1 MDQPIYTHDPME
13 WVETCLHCDLDP
25 QKCKGNC
32 PDKKTEQYRSRVKS
46 AARAICSGLNVKQ
59 AAKETGLSEGQIYRY
74 MKTDLYNDEM
84 RRMRNG
90 QVENPL

>member
-1 MDQPIYTHDPME
+1 MQGE
-13 WVETCLHCDLDP
+13 LSG
-25 QKCKGNC
+25 QKI
-32 PDKKTEQYRSRVKS
+32 EQYRLRVKS
-46 AARAICSGLNVKQ
+46 AARAIYSGLNVHQ